1 MKENYFGLLNPTT
14 INFSS
19 YCQDIEVVHK
29 RSQKNTNST
38 SELFRCFFAQ
48 FDNINWTEIT

>member
-1 MKENYFGLLNPTT
+1 MKENYFGLFNPTT

-38 SELFRCFFAQ
+38 SELFRCFFVQ